1 MEGMDLPHDDDMDHG
16 PRRGPHVRDMD
27 QDMIRWGHVMMIWT
41 VGIWTMAPGDVMTIW
56 TLGIWPMGMWTT
68 ARGDMRTVPCRGP
81 RIPRASPAARGL
93 AGRDAPPPGPGPGAL
108 SPRLPGAPE
117 HKSPGTRVPL
127 AGINVAQRHL
137 GAPGQ
142 STCPA
147 FGSGRG
153 GGWLMVPPRCV
164 NESRS
169 VRDHQGLLDEGL
181 LAPCKRPEWVL
192 SVSRVLSILVRGLS
206 FFDGVAARRAALR
219 LLPTSRAFGGYPAR
233 TQHVRR
239 AIPRSLRAWKVA

>member
-1 MEGMDLPHDDDMDHG
+1 MDRGDMDHG
-16 PRRGPHVRDMD
+16 PWGCHDDMD
-27 QDMIRWGHVMMIWT
+27 
-41 VGIWTMAPGDVMTIW
+41 PGDMAHGDVDHGPWGYAYSPLPW
-56 TLGIWPMGMWTT
+56 TPHPPGLPSRAGAGG
-68 ARGDMRTVPCRGP
+68 ARRPSP
-81 RIPRASPAARGL
+81 RSRAWSAL
-93 AGRDAPPPGPGPGAL
+93 APPPRRAGAQEPRDPGAF
-108 SPRLPGAPE
+108 GW
-117 HKSPGTRVPL
+117 HKCGTK
-127 AGINVAQRHL
+127 
-137 GAPGQ
+137 APGRTRPKHV
-142 STCPA
+142 SG
-147 FGSGRG
+147 FWLGEGRG
-153 GGWLMVPPRCV
+153 GGGGPPRCV

-239 AIPRSLRAWKVA
+239 AIPRSLRA